1 MSDKETLD
9 EIVFKSRQV
18 LALKA
23 DLDTQNLSAEDR
35 QQQEREILDTL
46 ESLGLEDKLAAYCFI
61 IGEIKAKK
69 EYWSELKRKCSD
81 QITKCANSID
91 SMRGDIQNALIATGN
106 KQVNAGVNT
115 ISLTKTKTLE
125 IDYDAI
131 EKQYLPRLIY
141 KPAVLDK
148 VATNKGIQELLNAG
162 IKVDGVQEV
171 EKTSIRIT

>member
-1 MSDKETLD
+1 MEIDNMSNKETLD

-23 DLDTQNLSAEDR
+23 DLDAQDLSNKDR
-35 QQQEREILDTL
+35 QQKEREILDTL

-81 QITKCANSID
+81 QIAKCANSID
-91 SMRGDIQNALIATGN
+91 SLRGNIQNALIATGN
-106 KQVNAGVNT
+106 KQVNAGVNK
-115 ISLTKTKTLE
+115 ISLTKTKSLQFDWEKLE
-125 IDYDAI
+125 EQRIPELCYKLDEAASKRAI
-131 EKQYLPRLIY
+131 KES
-141 KPAVLDK
+141 
-148 VATNKGIQELLNAG
+148 GIE
-162 IKVDGVQEV
+162 VDGVQEV